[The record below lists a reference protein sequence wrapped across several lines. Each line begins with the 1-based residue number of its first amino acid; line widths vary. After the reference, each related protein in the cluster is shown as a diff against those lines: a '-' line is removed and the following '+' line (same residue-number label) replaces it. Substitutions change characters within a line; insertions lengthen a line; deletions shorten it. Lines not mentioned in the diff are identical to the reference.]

1 MIEKKSMIRKIWPKT
16 TKLQDTVQQT
26 NEDINQLSV
35 SIVREEM
42 KKQPAFFPM
51 LRPSWLNQR

>member
-35 SIVREEM
+35 SIVQEEM
-42 KKQPAFFPM
+42 KK
-51 LRPSWLNQR
+51 